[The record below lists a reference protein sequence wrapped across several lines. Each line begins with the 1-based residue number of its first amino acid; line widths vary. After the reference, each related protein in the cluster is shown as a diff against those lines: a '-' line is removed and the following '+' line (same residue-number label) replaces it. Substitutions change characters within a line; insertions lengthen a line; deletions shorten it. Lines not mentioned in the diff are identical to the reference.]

1 MATSDVMPQAS
12 NVGDKHHP
20 LESANPAAATNQMS
34 LSELV
39 APLLSSPAARSIAVA
54 GKELAHVFQPG
65 LSDIYRSVLDPA
77 RHFVE
82 QLQRELAPIKLPDAE
97 KTTAADVKLGF
108 SELNKT
114 LNAGAK
120 DKITQ
125 AELETAVGDPN
136 ITGSQA
142 QMLVVFKNMS
152 DRFQAL
158 DPDAKEKRITQKAI
172 DKFDQMQ
179 VKVASGE
186 IKEGSDE
193 YQFVKDVEAE
203 LKRVRDVVK
212 ETNRKLF
219 ADEKNPLNSI
229 NVEDVKQGPIGNCYF
244 YGATAAVVAADKN
257 AIKDLIA
264 EKDGKYVVTFPNKP
278 PVTVGAPTDAEL
290 ALYPKP
296 GKDGVWMWVL
306 EKAYG
311 QHCINRPGD
320 DNPAGLTAMLS
331 RFSKGNRSLIPQ
343 ERTEGPSFVDDGLKI
358 LTGKKVGW
366 IWNKDQP
373 KMEEQLADM
382 FTEKPRRAITADSHV
397 NVAQEKGGPVRWHTY
412 SVLDYDAKSKT
423 ITLRNPW
430 GHSPPTVAGTT
441 DLGNGR
447 FSMNMDTFCKYFSK
461 INYVEK

>member
-1 MATSDVMPQAS
+1 MATSDATPQAS
-12 NVGDKHHP
+12 TPGTQNRA
-20 LESANPAAATNQMS
+20 LESITPTTTAHHQS

-39 APLLSSPAARSIAVA
+39 APLLSSPGAQSIGVA
-54 GKELAHVFQPG
+54 GRELAHVFQPG
-65 LSDIYRSVLDPA
+65 LSDLYRSVLDPA

-82 QLQRELAPIKLPDAE
+82 QLQRELAAHKLPDAD
-97 KTTAADVKLGF
+97 KTTAADVRLGF
-108 SELNKT
+108 TELNKT
-114 LNAGAK
+114 LKAGAQ

-125 AELETAVGDPN
+125 VELEKAVGDPG
-136 ITGSQA
+136 ITGSRA
-142 QMLVVFKNMS
+142 QMLVVFKKML

-172 DKFDQMQ
+172 DEFDQMQ
-179 VKVASGE
+179 LKVASGE

-193 YQFVKDVEAE
+193 YAFVKDVEAE
-203 LKRVRDVVK
+203 LKHVRDVVK
-212 ETNRKLF
+212 ETDRKLF

-229 NVEDVKQGPIGNCYF
+229 NIEDVKQGPIGNCYF

-257 AIKDLIA
+257 IIKDLIT

-278 PVTVGAPTDAEL
+278 PITVEAPTDAEL

-320 DNPAGLTAMLS
+320 DNPAALTAMLG
-331 RFSKGNRSLIPQ
+331 RFGKGNKSLVPQ

-366 IWNKDQP
+366 IFNQDRP
-373 KMEEQLADM
+373 KMEEQLAAM
-382 FTEKPRRAITADSHV
+382 FTEKPRRAVTADSHV
-397 NVAQEKGGPVRWHTY
+397 NVVQEKGAPVRWHTY
-412 SVLDYDAKSKT
+412 SVLDYEAKTKT

-441 DLGNGR
+441 DLGNGK
-447 FSMNMDTFCKYFSK
+447 FSMDMDTFCKYFSK

>member
-1 MATSDVMPQAS
+1 MALSEAMPSAS
-12 NVGDKHHP
+12 VSGDQDRA
-20 LESANPAAATNQMS
+20 LESTSATTTTHHVS
-34 LSELV
+34 LSEMV
-39 APLLSSPAARSIAVA
+39 APLLSSPAARSVRAA
-54 GKELAHVFQPG
+54 GEELAHVFQPG
-65 LSDIYRSVLDPA
+65 LSDIYKSVLDPA
-77 RHFVE
+77 RHFIE
-82 QLQRELAPIKLPDAE
+82 QLQKELAVKHLDPENP
-97 KTTAADVKLGF
+97 TAADVKLGF
-108 SELNKT
+108 TELNKT
-114 LNAGAK
+114 LKAAAK

-125 AELETAVGDPN
+125 TELDQAIGDPS

-142 QMLVVFKNMS
+142 QMLVVFKKMF

-158 DPDAKEKRITQKAI
+158 DPDAKEKRITQNAI

-179 VKVASGE
+179 AKVAAGE
-186 IKEGSDE
+186 IKEDTDE
-193 YQFVKDVEAE
+193 YKFVKDVEGE

-229 NVEDVKQGPIGNCYF
+229 NVEDVKQGPVGNCYF
-244 YGATAAVVAADKN
+244 YGATAAVVAADN
-257 AIKDLIA
+257 SIIKDLIA

-278 PVTVGAPTDAEL
+278 PVTVEKPSDAEL

-320 DNPAGLTAMLS
+320 DNPAGLTSILG
-331 RFSKGNRSLIPQ
+331 RFSKANKSLIPQ

-358 LTGKKVGW
+358 LTGKKVNW
-366 IWNKDQP
+366 IWNKDRD
-373 KMEEQLADM
+373 KMEQQLADM

-397 NVAQEKGGPVRWHTY
+397 GVVQEKGGPIRWHTY
-412 SVLDYDAKSKT
+412 SVLDYDAKTKT
-423 ITLRNPW
+423 ITMRNPW
-430 GHSPPTVAGTT
+430 GHTPPTVAGTT
-441 DLGNGR
+441 DLGNGK
-447 FSMNMDTFCKYFSK
+447 FSMNMDTFCKYYSK